1 VHYDPQED
9 LAKFG
14 WRSERKVD
22 FFSNPAIPQKRSY
35 GLNMTNSTFLSLKYG
50 HSGHCFLVIK
60 WGKFTTRKNP
70 G

>member
-1 VHYDPQED
+1 MVFFSIVRYDPQED
-9 LAKFG
+9 LSQI
-14 WRSERKVD
+14 WLEVRE
-22 FFSNPAIPQKRSY
+22 KRSY
-35 GLNMTNSTFLSLKYG
+35 GQNMTNSTFLSLKYG